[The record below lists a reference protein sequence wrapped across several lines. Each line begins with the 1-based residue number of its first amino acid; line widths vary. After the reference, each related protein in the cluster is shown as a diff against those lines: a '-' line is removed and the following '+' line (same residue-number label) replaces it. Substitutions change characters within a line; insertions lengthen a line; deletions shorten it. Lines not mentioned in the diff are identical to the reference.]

1 MVLDMLEVKGVDK
14 YFGDFQVL
22 DDISFNLSNG
32 VAAVLI
38 GRNGAG
44 KSTLIRCIA
53 GLLRYEGSI
62 TIDGFEV
69 MDHPIEVK
77 KRIGYLPQ
85 TTPVRGDLTGYQ
97 FFKLY
102 LDLYGL
108 DVDVEEWFE
117 RFGLIDVI
125 DVSIDEY
132 SGGMRQRLFLAMTI
146 AHNPRLI
153 LLDEPMNNLDS
164 LGKSMLIDIIHNYK
178 KLEKSFLISG
188 HRLSDFITY
197 ADEII
202 LIDDGKLI
210 YKGSI
215 EELFKILGIARIY
228 IYSTDLMSAKDI
240 DGLDI
245 KIIDSNRA
253 IVESDNVYEV
263 VVELVE
269 MGITNFFIEEP
280 SIDTIIKRLGGNE

>member
-117 RFGLIDVI
+117 RFGLIDAI

>member
-69 MDHPIEVK
+69 MDYPIEVK

-117 RFGLIDVI
+117 RFGLIDAI

-153 LLDEPMNNLDS
+153 LMDEPMNNLDS

-253 IVESDNVYEV
+253 MVESDNVYEV

>member
-1 MVLDMLEVKGVDK
+1 MLEVKGVDK

>member
-253 IVESDNVYEV
+253 MVESDNVYEV